1 MLGVE
6 QWAELRRRHFVQG
19 ISIRQLQRDSGLD
32 RKTIRRVLRSDAP
45 PRYTRT
51 ATGSTL
57 DPFKEEIHRLRGVR
71 QRALQPL
78 PVFSWIRGRGMAS
91 PVGLHGR
98 SCRRGFQ

>member
-45 PRYTRT
+45 PR
-51 ATGSTL
+51 
-57 DPFKEEIHRLRGVR
+57 
-71 QRALQPL
+71 
-78 PVFSWIRGRGMAS
+78 
-91 PVGLHGR
+91 
-98 SCRRGFQ
+98 